1 MKLRNILILIGLT
14 IFTACSDDDSGPV
27 VEPVTGSTEVNLI
40 SFNILP
46 IDATHTGDLDWKKRR
61 AALLNLIDTERPD
74 VMCMQGQLWNQ
85 VVYIEQQLQAYT
97 MVDHNADGDDSNRG
111 RHNSIMFRTDR
122 FTLLG
127 EGRYWLSQRPT
138 AASYPWSSLDNER
151 RITTWVLL
159 QDNLTRARFYVAT
172 TMMNDGDESA
182 DYDARLNS
190 ANLNV
195 DRMKTFLDDQAE
207 NIPLLPESIP
217 MILTGDMNA
226 SYSADD
232 PRRDCLAPYYD
243 YMTDARAA
251 APDTDTKASYNAL
264 GVTVTTPRLQPDF
277 IFLRDAQALT
287 FRTLDG
293 NYGVPY
299 ISDHFPISCKIKL

>member
-1 MKLRNILILIGLT
+1 MKLRNIFIMIGLT
-14 IFTACSDDDSGPV
+14 IFTACSDNDSEPV
-27 VEPVTGSTEVNLI
+27 VEPVTGPTEVQLI

-46 IDATHTGDLDWKKRR
+46 IDATHTGDLDWKQRR
-61 AALLNLIDTERPD
+61 KALLNLINTERPD

-85 VVYIEQQLQAYT
+85 VVYIEQQLPDYT
-97 MVDHNADGDDSNRG
+97 MIDHNADGDDSNRG
-111 RHNSIMFRTDR
+111 RHNSIMFRTDKY
-122 FTLLG
+122 TLLG

-138 AASYPWSSLDNER
+138 SASYPWSSLDEER

-159 QDNLTRARFYVAT
+159 KDNQTKAQFYVAT
-172 TMMNDGDESA
+172 TLMNDGDESV
-182 DYDARLNS
+182 DHDARLNS

-195 DRMKTFLDDQAE
+195 DKMKTFLDDQAE
-207 NIPLLPESIP
+207 KIPLMLDKIP

-232 PRRDCLAPYYD
+232 SRRDCLAPYYD
-243 YMTDARAA
+243 YMTDARTAA
-251 APDTDTKASYNAL
+251 DTDSKPSYNAL
-264 GVTVTTPRLQPDF
+264 GQTVTNGRLQPDI
-277 IFLRDAQALT
+277 IFMRDAQPLS

-293 NYGVPY
+293 NYGVSY